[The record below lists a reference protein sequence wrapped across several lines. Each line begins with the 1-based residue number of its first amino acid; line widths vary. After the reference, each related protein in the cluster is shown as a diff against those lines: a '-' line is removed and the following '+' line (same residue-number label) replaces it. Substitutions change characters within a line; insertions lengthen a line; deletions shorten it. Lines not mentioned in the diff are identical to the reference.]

1 MKLKHITSFFK
12 NILFL
17 IFFIVFA
24 VPANSELSV
33 EEIIKGRKAIFS
45 KNYNTAKRVQSLSV
59 SGDFEEAKELMKEMS
74 GNYKDLLNYFPE
86 NSKEGFKTE
95 SLPAIWENKDEF
107 NDLMNKSAND
117 MIELASIIEATDNVK
132 GSLGKLMWSNC
143 KACHSK
149 FRVPH
154 QCLLKRR

>member
-1 MKLKHITSFFK
+1 MKLKHIKSFFK

-17 IFFIVFA
+17 SIFIVFA
-24 VPANSELSV
+24 LPANSELSV

-74 GNYKDLLNYFPE
+74 ENYKDLSNYFPE

-149 FRVPH
+149 FRAPH
-154 QCLLKRR
+154 